1 MTFRACS
8 REKEV
13 KESLRRGHWPEG
25 CGEELRAHVQGCRRC
40 DDLVVVA
47 LAFRT
52 SRSEAE
58 KAAPVVAPGLLW
70 WRAQLRRRN
79 AAVERISRP
88 IRVAQIFALAVNLVV
103 AVGFLT
109 WQARHGVRWMS
120 WFTGASEWRGLHASA
135 LWPTWPSLSWWSLST
150 FTAMKPDWSL
160 TLLIPV
166 VGALAL
172 LSGVAVY
179 LASERQ

>member
-13 KESLRRGHWPEG
+13 RESLQRGHWPEG
-25 CGEELRAHVQGCRRC
+25 CGEELRAHVAECGRC
-40 DDLVVVA
+40 DDLVLVSLA
-47 LAFRT
+47 LGT
-52 SRSEAE
+52 SRGEAE
-58 KAAPVVAPGLLW
+58 KLAPVVAPGLLW

-79 AAVERISRP
+79 AAVERISKP

-103 AVGFLT
+103 AAGFLG
-109 WQARHGVRWMS
+109 WQSRHGVRWIS
-120 WFTGASEWRGLHASA
+120 WFTGEGRGFHAGG
-135 LWPTWPSLSWWSLST
+135 LWSSLST
-150 FTAMKPDWSL
+150 LATMKPDWSL
-160 TLLIPV
+160 ALLIPI